1 MRLGLERNK
10 KMEVRA
16 CYEEM
21 ESNFDEVLSRLGS
34 EQMVQRLALKFLKDK
49 SYETLQ
55 KALQEKDVDSAFR
68 AAHTLKGVCVNLG
81 FDKLF
86 EVSSALTEKLRAKE
100 LDGTDEMFEKV
111 KKQYEITV
119 GAIQKLQ

>member
-1 MRLGLERNK
+1 MD
-10 KMEVRA
+10 VRA

-21 ESNFDEVLSRLGS
+21 GSNFDEVLSRLGS
-34 EQMVQRLALKFLKDK
+34 EQMVQRFALKFLNDK

-55 KALQEKDVDSAFR
+55 EALREKDVESAFR

-86 EVSSALTEKLRAKE
+86 SVSSALTEKLRAKE

-111 KKQYEITV
+111 KEQYEITI
-119 GAIQKLQ
+119 GAIRKLQ

>member
-1 MRLGLERNK
+1 MD
-10 KMEVRA
+10 VRA

-21 ESNFDEVLSRLGS
+21 GSNFDEVLSRLGS
-34 EQMVQRLALKFLKDK
+34 EQMVQRFALKFLNDK
-49 SYETLQ
+49 SYETL
-55 KALQEKDVDSAFR
+55 KEALREKDVESAFR

-86 EVSSALTEKLRAKE
+86 SVSSALTEKLRAKE

-111 KKQYEITV
+111 KEQYEITI

>member
-1 MRLGLERNK
+1 MD
-10 KMEVRA
+10 VRA

-21 ESNFDEVLSRLGS
+21 GSNFDEVLSRLGS
-34 EQMVQRLALKFLKDK
+34 EQMVQRFALKFLNDK
-49 SYETLQ
+49 SYVTLQ
-55 KALQEKDVDSAFR
+55 EALREKDVESAFR

-111 KKQYEITV
+111 KEQYEITV
-119 GAIQKLQ
+119 GAIRKLQ

>member
-1 MRLGLERNK
+1 MD
-10 KMEVRA
+10 VRA

-21 ESNFDEVLSRLGS
+21 GSNFDEVLSRLGS
-34 EQMVQRLALKFLKDK
+34 EQMVQRFALKFLNDK
-49 SYETLQ
+49 SYETL
-55 KALQEKDVDSAFR
+55 KEALQENNVESAFR

-86 EVSSALTEKLRAKE
+86 SVSFALTEKLRAKE

-111 KKQYEITV
+111 KEQYEITI

>member
-1 MRLGLERNK
+1 MI
-10 KMEVRA
+10 
-16 CYEEM
+16 
-21 ESNFDEVLSRLGS
+21 SP
-34 EQMVQRLALKFLKDK
+34 LK
-49 SYETLQ
+49 E
-55 KALQEKDVDSAFR
+55 ALQENNVESAFR

-86 EVSSALTEKLRAKE
+86 SVSSALTEKLRAKE

-111 KKQYEITV
+111 KEQYEITI

>member
-1 MRLGLERNK
+1 MTIKE
-10 KMEVRA
+10 
-16 CYEEM
+16 CYEAMGGDYE
-21 ESNFDEVLSRLGS
+21 DVLKRLMN
-34 EQMVQRLALKFLKDK
+34 EARIQKFALMFKKDP
-49 SYETLQ
+49 SMSQLTQAMDAGDVET
-55 KALQEKDVDSAFR
+55 AFR

-86 EVSSALTEKLRAKE
+86 SVSSALTEKLRAKE

-111 KKQYEITV
+111 KEQYEITI